1 MATTASAALSSNGN
15 LVGAL
20 SGACLPRDARKS
32 HRTATRSR
40 ARRRAVGRAVPK
52 QFPIRLKAR
61 AIALLETQNATDVV
75 ATLAHEFPE
84 HPVTSATIGRW
95 ADKFGIKLAQG
106 RPAGVLTSPNRD
118 RAREL
123 RALHP
128 EWSLADIGSEL
139 GISRQRVA
147 KLLEE

>member
-1 MATTASAALSSNGN
+1 MATTAGHAEAYNGN

-20 SGACLPRDARKS
+20 SGACRPLVARKS
-32 HRTATRSR
+32 HRTATRTHGR
-40 ARRRAVGRAVPK
+40 GRAVPK

-61 AIALLETQNATDVV
+61 AIALLETKNATDVV
-75 ATLAHEFPE
+75 EVLAAEFPD

-123 RALHP
+123 RRLHP
-128 EWSLADIGSEL
+128 KWSLADIGDEL

-147 KLLEE
+147 KLLED